1 MKCHGNIGKNKGSN
15 IDNKNNSHNSNGFLP
30 NSLKFISSC
39 IKTASSG
46 VRSASAS
53 VAASISGDCHEHHK
67 DQVLWASFD
76 RLELGPLSFKSVLL
90 LGYSNG
96 FQVLDVEDASNVSE
110 LVSRRDDP
118 VTFLQMQPLPEKSEG
133 HEGFRASHPLLLV
146 VACDESKGSGLMLT
160 GRDALARDGFDE
172 LQNGNVLISP
182 TAVRFYSL
190 RSHNYVHVLRFR
202 STVYMVRCS
211 PRIVA
216 VGLAT
221 QIYCFD
227 ACTFEN
233 KFSVLTYPVLQA
245 GGQGMGGIDI
255 GYGPMAVG
263 PRWLAYASNN
273 PLQSNTGRLSPQNP
287 TPSPGVSPSTSPSS
301 GSLVARYAM
310 ESSKQL
316 AAGLIN
322 LGDIGYKTLSKYYQD
337 LIPDGSGS
345 PVSSNSGWKIGQ
357 GASHSAE
364 TDIAGT
370 VVVKDFVSR
379 AVVSQFRAHT
389 SPISALCFDPSGTL
403 LVTASIHGNNLNI
416 FRIMPSSTK
425 NGSGSQSYDWSSSH
439 VHLYKLHRGLTSAVI
454 QDICF
459 SAYSQ
464 WIAIVSS
471 RGTCH
476 IFVLSPFGGE
486 NILQIQN
493 SHVDGPIISPVV
505 SLPWWSSP
513 SFLINYQ
520 TFSLPAPSTVTLSVV
535 SRIKNG
541 NSGWL
546 NTVTNATSSAAGK
559 ASFPSGAF
567 SAIFH
572 NSLPNDL
579 QRAQGKANVLEH
591 LLVYTPSG
599 HVVQHKL
606 LPSFGGEAGESAS
619 RFGPGSALQEQEE
632 ELRVKVEAM
641 QAWDVCRRTDWPE
654 REECLSGM
662 THGRKGALEM
672 IMDVSDSEDNDA
684 GHKDLSKPQ
693 DQFHLYLSNAEVQI
707 SSGRIPV
714 WQNSKVSFY
723 TLSPVEFDEHKFT
736 ADQSGGEIKIEQMP
750 SHEVEIRQ
758 RDLLPVFEHFHR
770 IQSEWNDGGF
780 DAESY
785 PSSHDA
791 KARFSEVTVI
801 SHSKLMSP
809 SSVENSDIGSLR
821 NFYPSSIQSGNDSSG
836 VKGQS
841 SVLASRMLN
850 QSTLNKDTGS
860 VSFNQPKMGVCQ
872 IEDRNSTNSLASL
885 TSGSLSGGKTVAK
898 EVQFPK
904 RDGTSDVSN
913 TSSNRPD
920 LSMNMLDEGP
930 VNALPDFE
938 QFFQENCKALPLSVC
953 REQTEVT
960 HVDSSSSP
968 CEREKSEEEGDSD
981 EMLGD
986 IFAFSEEADA
996 TIFLTCLALC
1006 ILFEALD
1013 QSSIWFYRVWVNLG
1027 LAMEL
1032 VSRDIPIYNV
1042 WLSLGLNVG
1051 GKSPP
1056 VTENPKY

>member
-1 MKCHGNIGKNKGSN
+1 MKSNGNNKGSN
-15 IDNKNNSHNSNGFLP
+15 NKNNSHSNNGFLP

-53 VAASISGDCHEHHK
+53 VAASISADCNEHKK

-76 RLELGPLSFKSVLL
+76 RLELGLSSFKRVLL

-160 GRDALARDGFDE
+160 GRDGLTRDSFDE
-172 LQNGNVLISP
+172 PQTGNVLISP

-190 RSHNYVHVLRFR
+190 RSHNFVHVLRFR

-211 PRIVA
+211 PRIIA

-227 ACTFEN
+227 ALTFEN
-233 KFSVLTYPVLQA
+233 KFSVLTYPVPQA
-245 GGQGMGGIDI
+245 GGQGMVGTNI

-273 PLQSNTGRLSPQNP
+273 PLQSNTGRLSPQNL

-316 AAGLIN
+316 ATGLIN
-322 LGDIGYKTLSKYYQD
+322 LGDMGYKTLSRYYQD

-345 PVSSNSGWKIGQ
+345 PVSSNSGWKVGL
-357 GASHSAE
+357 GALHSAE

-389 SPISALCFDPSGTL
+389 SPISAICFDPSGTL
-403 LVTASIHGNNLNI
+403 LVTASIHGNNINI

-425 NGSGSQSYDWSSSH
+425 NGSGTQNYDWSSSH
-439 VHLYKLHRGLTSAVI
+439 VHLYKLRRGMTSAVI

-486 NILQIQN
+486 NVLQIEN
-493 SHVDGPIISPVV
+493 SHVDGPILSPAISF
-505 SLPWWSSP
+505 PWWSTP
-513 SFLINYQ
+513 SFMINSQ
-520 TFSLPAPSTVTLSVV
+520 TFSLPAPPTVSLSVV

-546 NTVTNATSSAAGK
+546 NTVTNAASSSAGK

-567 SAIFH
+567 SAVFH

-579 QRAQGKANVLEH
+579 QRTQIKANVLEH

-606 LPSFGGEAGESAS
+606 LPSFGGEAGECVS
-619 RFGPGSALQEQEE
+619 RIGPGSALQVQEE
-632 ELRVKVEAM
+632 ELRVKVEGM
-641 QAWDVCRRTDWPE
+641 QAWNVCRRTDWPE

-662 THGRKGALEM
+662 THGRKEALEM

-684 GHKDLSKPQ
+684 VHKDLSKPQ
-693 DQFHLYLSNAEVQI
+693 DRSHLYISNAELQI
-707 SSGRIPV
+707 SSGRIPI

-723 TLSPVEFDEHKFT
+723 AMSTLGVDEHKFT
-736 ADQSGGEIKIEQMP
+736 ADQSRGEFEIEQIP
-750 SHEVEIRQ
+750 AYEVEIRQ
-758 RDLLPVFEHFHR
+758 KDLLPVFEHFHR
-770 IQSEWNDGGF
+770 RQSEWNDRGF
-780 DAESY
+780 DGEKY
-785 PSSHDA
+785 PIFSSHDA

-809 SSVENSDIGSLR
+809 SSVENSDSGSSR
-821 NFYPSSIQSGNDSSG
+821 NSYPSSIQSA
-836 VKGQS
+836 KQQS
-841 SVLASRMLN
+841 SVLASPMLN
-850 QSTLNKDTGS
+850 PSSITKDTGS
-860 VSFNQPKMGVCQ
+860 VSFNQSKMGVCH
-872 IEDRNSTNSLASL
+872 IEDSNYSNSLSSL
-885 TSGSLSGGKTVAK
+885 TSGSLSSGRTVAK
-898 EVQFPK
+898 EVQFQK
-904 RDGTSDVSN
+904 SGGTSDFSS
-913 TSSNRPD
+913 TSSNRSD

-930 VNALPDFE
+930 VNDSPDFE
-938 QFFQENCKALPLSVC
+938 QFFQEEYCNALPLSAC
-953 REQTEVT
+953 RELKEVT
-960 HVDSSSSP
+960 DVDSSNSP
-968 CEREKSEEEGDSD
+968 CEREKSEEEGDND
-981 EMLGD
+981 ELLGGV
-986 IFAFSEEADA
+986 FAFSEE
-996 TIFLTCLALC
+996 
-1006 ILFEALD
+1006 
-1013 QSSIWFYRVWVNLG
+1013 G
-1027 LAMEL
+1027 
-1032 VSRDIPIYNV
+1032 
-1042 WLSLGLNVG
+1042 
-1051 GKSPP
+1051 
-1056 VTENPKY
+1056 

>member
-1 MKCHGNIGKNKGSN
+1 MKSSSNIGNNNKGSN
-15 IDNKNNSHNSNGFLP
+15 TSNNNGFLP

-39 IKTASSG
+39 LKTASSG

-53 VAASISGDCHEHHK
+53 VAASITGDSQEHPK

-76 RLELGPLSFKSVLL
+76 RLELSSLSFKRVLL

-96 FQVLDVEDASNVSE
+96 FQVLDVEDASNVNE

-118 VTFLQMQPLPEKSEG
+118 VTFLQMQPLPEMSEG

-146 VACDESKGSGLMLT
+146 VACDESKVSGLMPI
-160 GRDALARDGFDE
+160 GRDGLARHGFDE
-172 LQNGNVLISP
+172 PQNGNILLSP

-202 STVYMVRCS
+202 STVCMVRSS

-227 ACTFEN
+227 ALTLEN
-233 KFSVLTYPVLQA
+233 KFSVLTYPVPQA
-245 GGQGMGGIDI
+245 GGQGTLGINF

-273 PLQSNTGRLSPQNP
+273 PLQSNTGRLSPQNL

-322 LGDIGYKTLSKYYQD
+322 LGDMGYKTLSKYYQD

-345 PVSSNSGWKIGQ
+345 PMSSNSGRKVGR
-357 GASHSAE
+357 GALHSAE

-379 AVVSQFRAHT
+379 AVISQFRAHT

-403 LVTASIHGNNLNI
+403 LVTASIHGNNINI
-416 FRIMPSSTK
+416 FRIMPSLTK

-439 VHLYKLHRGLTSAVI
+439 VHLYKLHRGMTSAVI

-459 SAYSQ
+459 SAFSQ

-486 NILQIQN
+486 NVLQIRN
-493 SHVDGPIISPVV
+493 SHVDGSILSPVV
-505 SLPWWSSP
+505 SFPWWSTP
-513 SFLINYQ
+513 SFPINYQ
-520 TFSLPAPSTVTLSVV
+520 TFSLPAPPTVTLSVV
-535 SRIKNG
+535 SRIKNV

-546 NTVTNATSSAAGK
+546 NTVANAASSAAGRT
-559 ASFPSGAF
+559 SFPSGAF
-567 SAIFH
+567 SAVFH
-572 NSLPNDL
+572 NSLHNDL
-579 QRAQGKANVLEH
+579 QRAQVKVNVLEQ

-619 RFGPGSALQEQEE
+619 RIGPGSSFQLQEE

-662 THGRKGALEM
+662 THGRKEALEM
-672 IMDVSDSEDNDA
+672 TMDGSDSEDNYA
-684 GHKDLSKPQ
+684 GQTAMSKAQ
-693 DQFHLYLSNAEVQI
+693 DRSHLYLSSAEVQI
-707 SSGRIPV
+707 SCGRISI

-723 TLSPVEFDEHKFT
+723 TMNPVGFDDHKFT
-736 ADQSGGEIKIEQMP
+736 VDQSGGETEIEQMP
-750 SHEVEIRQ
+750 AQEVEIRQ
-758 RDLLPVFEHFHR
+758 RDLLPIFEPFHR
-770 IQSEWNDGGF
+770 IQPDWNDRGLA
-780 DAESY
+780 AESY
-785 PSSHDA
+785 PVSSSLDA

-809 SSVENSDIGSLR
+809 SSIENSDSGSLR
-821 NFYPSSIQSGNDSSG
+821 NSYPPSLQSGKDSSG

-841 SVLASRMLN
+841 CILASHMLN
-850 QSTLNKDTGS
+850 QSTLNKDAGPMS
-860 VSFNQPKMGVCQ
+860 CNQS
-872 IEDRNSTNSLASL
+872 NSPSSL
-885 TSGSLSGGKTVAK
+885 TSGSISGGRTIAK
-898 EVQFPK
+898 EVQFPNS
-904 RDGTSDVSN
+904 GGSSDVSN
-913 TSSNRPD
+913 TSSNRSN
-920 LSMNMLDEGP
+920 LSMNMLDEEP
-930 VNALPDFE
+930 VNESPEFE
-938 QFFQENCKALPLSVC
+938 HFFQEEYCKVSPLSSC
-953 REQTEVT
+953 TEPTEVVT
-960 HVDSSSSP
+960 DVDSNSSP
-968 CEREKSEEEGDSD
+968 CEREKSEEGDNND
-981 EMLGD
+981 MLGGV
-986 IFAFSEEADA
+986 FAFSEE
-996 TIFLTCLALC
+996 
-1006 ILFEALD
+1006 
-1013 QSSIWFYRVWVNLG
+1013 G
-1027 LAMEL
+1027 
-1032 VSRDIPIYNV
+1032 
-1042 WLSLGLNVG
+1042 
-1051 GKSPP
+1051 
-1056 VTENPKY
+1056 